1 MKYYIVQFYVQEPQF
16 FLLIQHYLQC
26 LKNRLPKFQLIV
38 VSGFGIIVLVLESR
52 KNKQIDLYTEIKL
65 QALVYTAITFVCM
78 HGSNC
83 SP

>member
-26 LKNRLPKFQLIV
+26 LKNRLPKFQLII
-38 VSGFGIIVLVLESR
+38 VSSFETIMLESR

-65 QALVYTAITFVCM
+65 QAIIQV
-78 HGSNC
+78 
-83 SP
+83 